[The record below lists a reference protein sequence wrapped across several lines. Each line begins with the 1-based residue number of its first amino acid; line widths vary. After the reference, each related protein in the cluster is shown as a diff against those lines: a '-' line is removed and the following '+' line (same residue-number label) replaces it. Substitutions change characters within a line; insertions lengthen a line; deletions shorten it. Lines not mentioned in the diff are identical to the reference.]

1 MIWVKIWLPYSFVL
15 FWWGIIVREG
25 GERANLFDMNTVER
39 FLDTGPENFATA
51 VVIYIVITYLAF
63 RAVDKGI

>member
-1 MIWVKIWLPYSFVL
+1 MIWVKIWLPYSCVL
-15 FWWGIIVREG
+15 FLWGLIVRAF
-25 GERANLFDMNTVER
+25 GEKASLFDMNTVER

-51 VVIYIVITYLAF
+51 VVIYIVITYLAL

>member
-15 FWWGIIVREG
+15 FWWGLIVG
-25 GERANLFDMNTVER
+25 GLGEKASLFDMNTVER

-51 VVIYIVITYLAF
+51 VVIYIVITYLAL
-63 RAVDKGI
+63 RAVDNGI

>member
-15 FWWGIIVREG
+15 FWWGLIVRG
-25 GERANLFDMNTVER
+25 LGEKASLFDMNTVER

-51 VVIYIVITYLAF
+51 VVIYIVITYLALM
-63 RAVDKGI
+63 AVDKGI